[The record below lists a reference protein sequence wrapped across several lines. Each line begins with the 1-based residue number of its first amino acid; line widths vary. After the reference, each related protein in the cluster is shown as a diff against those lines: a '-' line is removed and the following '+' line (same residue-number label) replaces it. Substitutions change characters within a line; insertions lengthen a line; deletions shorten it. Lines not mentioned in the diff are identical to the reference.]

1 MKTKEKILD
10 IFIKFYFIFIIKI
23 ESILS
28 LDNNF
33 TNIICIGDKNF
44 RYINFADYSNGDMI
58 IETTSFPESTKR
70 LFYGLKQNGEYLFIK
85 EGKSTPF
92 YLMEGRKKKFES
104 EIFIIKINKEEEE
117 QQENNIYYNY
127 KEYLVSISFKDQDTE
142 LYDFESNK
150 TIITKT
156 SDLLE
161 KEMISIRETAT
172 KWILNNENYILFSFL
187 SENYFHIKLFKF
199 NSKEINNKNT
209 IITVEEYS
217 DDVSNNVLGE
227 SISCFI
233 TYKNLMKIIIYLNII

>member
-28 LDNNF
+28 LDNDF
-33 TNIICIGDKNF
+33 TNIIYIGDKNF

-85 EGKSTPF
+85 DGKSTP
-92 YLMEGRKKKFES
+92 YYSMEGRKKKYES

-117 QQENNIYYNY
+117 QEQENNIYYNY
-127 KEYLVSISFKDQDTE
+127 KEYLISISFKEQDTE
-142 LYDFESNK
+142 LYDFENNK
-150 TIITKT
+150 TIIIKT

-161 KEMISIRETAT
+161 KE
-172 KWILNNENYILFSFL
+172 N
-187 SENYFHIKLFKF
+187 
-199 NSKEINNKNT
+199 
-209 IITVEEYS
+209 
-217 DDVSNNVLGE
+217 D
-227 SISCFI
+227 
-233 TYKNLMKIIIYLNII
+233 